1 MTQSEAVVTKIDS
14 MELKI
19 KGLTE
24 ISHLA
29 TISTNLD
36 EIIDSIMDMILR
48 IMRCDAG
55 TLMLINETNN
65 CLEIKTIKGRDAA
78 AINNSPLRLSEGI
91 AGSVAE
97 TGESISIPDLTGKT
111 ITIPENNN
119 EVDTGLYNILCVPMK
134 FNNRIIGIVEIIN
147 RQEKQ
152 PFNLEDIGILEAIA
166 AQITMLIENSH
177 LFNLAQKEAKALRTL
192 FEVNEVLNSAKDI
205 QSLLDLTIK
214 LAARC
219 MTASTSVLMILDDK
233 ADELILN
240 VYGEELLRERIKV
253 GEGIAGMVA
262 KNGEP
267 ILIENAETDMRFS
280 PEIDN
285 ITQYSANS
293 ILIVPLKTRY
303 KIIGVME
310 VINKTDNTRF
320 NSKDKEFF
328 CLFANQVTSAIEHA
342 RSHMVDIPFPK
353 PITSPHEKP
362 RMGEI
367 LISYNLL
374 NNNQLHEALDYQSQ
388 NGGKIGEILL
398 RLGMVTEDAVNC
410 ALSTQLDIPYVWLK
424 ADMVDIDAV
433 KTLPRDMLE
442 RCIII
447 PIMKIDNE
455 LTLIMNDPLD
465 MEMIENV
472 QRITNCNIRVSL
484 GSKENIIN
492 IIREILGI
500 KGTESKE
507 LDVNSK
513 GFLHEVSGETFL
525 SSHLEQALKVGA
537 EEIHLE
543 PTENG
548 LWIRYRQLGILEE
561 KGRVSLS
568 LHPEVVFKAKMI
580 GGLDILK
587 EGVAQENELVTRIGD
602 RNVGLTIT
610 TMPTA
615 FGESIF
621 IQLFPIDIQVPSIDT
636 IGFDPNV
643 IPGIKGM
650 MQRSTGVV
658 IVTGPGRSGKTTTAY
673 SLLKEVDANKRKVAT
688 IESHISPYQ
697 EAKFVQVKTKDILST
712 LKIALKQE
720 PDVIMLGEADESII
734 AFGLKSCLHG
744 KLIIL
749 QQEFPTCFD
758 VLHHLFEVA
767 GGIVVASSL
776 LGIIAQ
782 RMPRALCWRC
792 KGDGCEACNYSGY
805 DGYAP
810 IFEVF
815 FVDEEWREFIRG
827 GNIDEVKNLATKS
840 GFVDLR
846 GEALKKIETGQ
857 ATVAEMLTKGVI
869 I

>member
-1 MTQSEAVVTKIDS
+1 MTQSEAVVKKIGS

-29 TISTNLD
+29 AISTNLD
-36 EIIDSIMDMILR
+36 EIIDSIMDMVLR
-48 IMRCDAG
+48 IMRTDAG
-55 TLMLINETNN
+55 ILMLINETSNY
-65 CLEIKTIKGRDAA
+65 LETRIIKGRDAA
-78 AINNSPLRLSEGI
+78 AINGLSLRMGEGI

-97 TGESISIPDLTGKT
+97 TGESISIPDITGQ
-111 ITIPENNN
+111 IIVIPENNN
-119 EVDTGLYNILCVPMK
+119 EVDTKLYNILCVPMK
-134 FNNRIIGIVEIIN
+134 FNNRIIGIIEIIN

-152 PFNLEDIGILEAIA
+152 PFSLEDIDILEAIA
-166 AQITMLIENSH
+166 AQITVLIENST

-192 FEVNEVLNSAKDI
+192 FEVNEILNSAKDI

-214 LAARC
+214 LATRF
-219 MTASTSVLMILDDK
+219 MTASTSALMILDNK
-233 ADELILN
+233 TNELIIN
-240 VYGEELLRERIKV
+240 VSGEELSQKRIRV

-262 KNGEP
+262 KNGESV
-267 ILIENAETDMRFS
+267 LIEDTENDPRFF

-285 ITQYSANS
+285 ITQYLANS
-293 ILIVPLKTRY
+293 ILVVPLKTRH

-310 VINKTDNTRF
+310 VVNKTDNTRF
-320 NSKDKEFF
+320 TNKDKEFF
-328 CLFANQVTSAIEHA
+328 CLFANQVASAIEYA
-342 RSHMVDIPFPK
+342 KLHMIESPFLK
-353 PITSPHEKP
+353 PAITMHEKP

-367 LISYNLL
+367 LIGYNLL
-374 NNNQLHEALDYQSQ
+374 TDNQLQDALSFQSQ
-388 NGGKIGEILL
+388 DGGKIGEILI

-410 ALSTQLDIPYVWLK
+410 ALSTQLEIPYVWLK
-424 ADMVDIDAV
+424 ADMVDIAAV

-455 LTLIMNDPLD
+455 LTLVMNDPLD
-465 MEMIENV
+465 IEMIENV
-472 QRITNCNIRVSL
+472 RRITHCDIRTSL
-484 GSKENIIN
+484 GSKDNILN
-492 IIREILGI
+492 IIRDILGD
-500 KGTESKE
+500 KGTKAKE
-507 LDVNSK
+507 LDVTNK
-513 GFLHEVSGETFL
+513 DFVRDVSGETFL
-525 SSHLEQALKVGA
+525 SSHLEQALEVGA

-548 LWIRYRQLGILEE
+548 LWIRYRQLGVLEE

-568 LHPEVVFKAKMI
+568 LHSEVVFKAKMI

-587 EGVAQENELVTRIGD
+587 EGVAQENELVTKIGD
-602 RNVGLTIT
+602 RSVGLTIS

-621 IQLFPIDIQVPSIDT
+621 IQLFPIDMQVPSIDT
-636 IGFDPNV
+636 IGIDPNV
-643 IPGIKGM
+643 IPGLKEI

-658 IVTGPGRSGKTTTAY
+658 IVTGPGRSGKTTTTY
-673 SLLKEVDANKRKVAT
+673 SLLKEVNANKRKVAT

-697 EAKFVQVKTKDILST
+697 EAKFVQLKTKDILST
-712 LKIALKQE
+712 LKVALKQE
-720 PDVIMLGEADESII
+720 PDVIMLGETDEATID
-734 AFGLKSCLHG
+734 FGLRSSLHG

-758 VLHHLFEVA
+758 VLYHLFEVA
-767 GGIVVASSL
+767 GSIAVASSL
-776 LGIIAQ
+776 LCIIAQ
-782 RMPRALCWRC
+782 RMPRALCWNC
-792 KGDGCEACNYSGY
+792 KGDGCEKCNYSGC

-815 FVDEEWREFIRG
+815 FVNEEWRELIRQG
-827 GNIDEVKNLATKS
+827 DIDKVKNLAKKS
-840 GFVDLR
+840 GFIDLR
-846 GEALKKIETGQ
+846 GEALKKIEAGQ
-857 ATVAEMLTKGVI
+857 ATVEEMLTKGVI